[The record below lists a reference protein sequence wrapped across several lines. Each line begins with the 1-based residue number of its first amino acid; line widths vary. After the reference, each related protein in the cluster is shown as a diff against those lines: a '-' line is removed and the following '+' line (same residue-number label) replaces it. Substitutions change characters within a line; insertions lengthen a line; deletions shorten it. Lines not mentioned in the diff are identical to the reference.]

1 MNKIT
6 KVGITALAGSLV
18 TLSAAVAG
26 ALDVSGGARL
36 SYIQS
41 DGNSDVA
48 NEGSRFG
55 MQHTMYFNGS
65 GEMDNGWNVSLLHSL
80 QSDATAGTTSAL
92 TVDMGSLGTLRYN
105 QNGSDI
111 VGISGVNDIIPTA
124 FEQYDNGL
132 SPALS
137 GEANIGFT
145 GFDYSIEAMDGVK
158 VGLGYSPSND
168 STRVDDGTTS
178 GDGGDESGKSIDVDI
193 NLIDGLRVVL
203 ATGEEGDGSSN
214 TIDQDMYGAVY
225 TYGPVSVGYQNT
237 DRTPDSSSAVAN
249 TDRTQYSVAF
259 NVNEN
264 LSISYGEIEVEVEG
278 QAFDHEMSGVQLA
291 YTMGSMSLRVQ
302 QNTGDNMVA
311 SGDEFKRTELELNF
325 AF

>member
-36 SYIQS
+36 SYITS
-41 DGNSDVA
+41 DGTSDTA

-65 GEMDNGWNVSLLHSL
+65 GEMDNGWNVSLVHSL

-92 TVDMGSLGTLRYN
+92 TVDMGALGALRYN

-178 GDGGDESGKSIDVDI
+178 GDGGTESGQSIDVDI

-203 ATGEEGDGSSN
+203 ATAQEGD
-214 TIDQDMYGAVY
+214 
-225 TYGPVSVGYQNT
+225 
-237 DRTPDSSSAVAN
+237 
-249 TDRTQYSVAF
+249 
-259 NVNEN
+259 
-264 LSISYGEIEVEVEG
+264 
-278 QAFDHEMSGVQLA
+278 
-291 YTMGSMSLRVQ
+291 SL
-302 QNTGDNMVA
+302 
-311 SGDEFKRTELELNF
+311 EFQWTF
-325 AF
+325 ACP

>member
-1 MNKIT
+1 
-6 KVGITALAGSLV
+6 
-18 TLSAAVAG
+18 
-26 ALDVSGGARL
+26 
-36 SYIQS
+36 
-41 DGNSDVA
+41 
-48 NEGSRFG
+48 
-55 MQHTMYFNGS
+55 
-65 GEMDNGWNVSLLHSL
+65 
-80 QSDATAGTTSAL
+80 
-92 TVDMGSLGTLRYN
+92 MGSLGALRYN
-105 QNGSDI
+105 QNGSDT

-158 VGLGYSPSND
+158 VGVGYSPSND

-203 ATGEEGDGSSN
+203 ATGEEGDTLNN

-237 DRTPDSSSAVAN
+237 DRTPDSNSAVAN
-249 TDRTQYSVAF
+249 TDRTQYSVARYSTSLHVSLVPF
-259 NVNEN
+259 LVWPSSSKRPHCDN
-264 LSISYGEIEVEVEG
+264 GHDD
-278 QAFDHEMSGVQLA
+278 AH
-291 YTMGSMSLRVQ
+291 GSA
-302 QNTGDNMVA
+302 GDDCNDYDV
-311 SGDEFKRTELELNF
+311 
-325 AF
+325 